1 METFVISHGKNEII
15 MTKDNNI
22 KIQLEGE
29 EKKVYRICFYE
40 VENFDGVKTFIPI
53 YNSDVLYNGWYCR
66 EDCDIT
72 QYPRKIFISIMSNVG
87 WFADVIYDS
96 VYNKFY
102 RINTGRNTEILNKT
116 PSPLLITGSMGG
128 GTSYI
133 TKLLKHRGLYFGS
146 DSGALENRKNHESLT
161 FNTIND
167 IVAFT
172 ENDFLYWFSKE
183 GVEKI
188 QKQMI
193 ERFNTFN
200 ILFRNHLEYR
210 FENFWG
216 DTTFDTPWAFKSP
229 RISTILPLW
238 LSIFPGARLLIINR
252 NKKRISQTTV
262 DLEGEWFRSKD
273 NSFMVEHY
281 FNPDVSKLSK
291 NDVFRCDFN
300 EIVKSLKAM
309 NDMLKWVGLS
319 ELKDESEFFNF
330 LKDTG
335 YEGKIN

>member
-15 MTKDNNI
+15 ITKDNNI

-29 EKKVYRICFYE
+29 EKRVYRICFYE

-146 DSGALENRKNHESLT
+146 DSGALENRKNHE
-161 FNTIND
+161 TI
-167 IVAFT
+167 V
-172 ENDFLYWFSKE
+172 
-183 GVEKI
+183 V
-188 QKQMI
+188 
-193 ERFNTFN
+193 
-200 ILFRNHLEYR
+200 
-210 FENFWG
+210 
-216 DTTFDTPWAFKSP
+216 
-229 RISTILPLW
+229 
-238 LSIFPGARLLIINR
+238 
-252 NKKRISQTTV
+252 V
-262 DLEGEWFRSKD
+262 
-273 NSFMVEHY
+273 
-281 FNPDVSKLSK
+281 
-291 NDVFRCDFN
+291 
-300 EIVKSLKAM
+300 
-309 NDMLKWVGLS
+309 
-319 ELKDESEFFNF
+319 
-330 LKDTG
+330 
-335 YEGKIN
+335 